1 MQFAWKQVAAQGG
14 QLHKVP
20 FKGDREDPHA
30 LLKKAQEVDASI
42 VYLSNPDNPMGSV
55 NPAAAVQS
63 LIDSLPPGCLLCL
76 DEAYIEFAPA
86 DGSVA
91 PPINPSD
98 PNVIR

>member
-1 MQFAWKQVAAQGG
+1 
-14 QLHKVP
+14 
-20 FKGDREDPHA
+20 
-30 LLKKAQEVDASI
+30 
-42 VYLSNPDNPMGSV
+42 MGSV

-63 LIDSLPPGCLLCL
+63 LIDNLPPGCLLCL

-91 PPINPSD
+91 PPIEPSD